1 MAQRR
6 KVALIVGISGQD
18 GAYLSRFLLERGYTV
33 HGTSRDKEM
42 SSFANLHR
50 LDIHS
55 QISLHSA
62 AVQDFRSVVQVIG
75 RTEPTEIY
83 NFAAQSSVGLSF
95 DQPVET
101 IESILAGT
109 LNVLEAVRFL
119 GIDAKLYNASTSEC
133 FGDTGIMPAD
143 ETTAFKPCS
152 PYGVAKAAAYW
163 LVSNYRQCYRLFA
176 CSGILFN
183 HESPF
188 RPARFVTQKIVR
200 GAVDVAQKNAEII
213 ELGNLQ
219 ITRDW
224 GWAPE
229 YVEAMWRMLQQEKAE
244 DFVVATGVS
253 STLEAFVARAFA
265 YFDLDWRRYVR
276 VREDLFRTSD
286 IQISAG
292 NPAKAQRVLGWK
304 ATTAMPDI
312 VSRLIEAELQ
322 RRQSKPSGIEPRY
335 AIGRSSG

>member
-1 MAQRR
+1 VAQQQRS
-6 KVALIVGISGQD
+6 VALIFGISGQD
-18 GAYLSRFLLERGYTV
+18 GAYLSQFLLDHGYAV

-50 LDIHS
+50 LDIYS
-55 QISLHSA
+55 RISLHSA

-75 RTEPTEIY
+75 KVEPTEIY
-83 NFAAQSSVGLSF
+83 NLAAQSSVGLSF

-109 LNVLEAVRFL
+109 LNVLEAMRFL
-119 GIDAKLYNASTSEC
+119 ETDTKLYNASTSEC
-133 FGDTGIMPAD
+133 FGDTGTTPAD

-163 LVSNYRQCYRLFA
+163 LVSNYRQAYNLFA

-183 HESPF
+183 HESPL
-188 RPARFVTQKIVR
+188 RPSRFVTQKIVR
-200 GAVDVAQKNAEII
+200 GAIDVAEKNAEIL

-219 ITRDW
+219 IIRDW

-229 YVEAMWRMLQQEKAE
+229 YVVVMWRMLQQNTAQ

-253 STLEAFVARAFA
+253 CTLETFVARAFA
-265 YFDLDWRRYVR
+265 HFGLDWRQHVR
-276 VREDLFRTSD
+276 VRGDLFRTSD
-286 IQISAG
+286 IDVSAG
-292 NPAKAQRVLGWK
+292 NPARAERVLGWK
-304 ATTAMPDI
+304 PTITMPDL
-312 VSRLIEAELQ
+312 VSRLIEAELEM
-322 RRQSKPSGIEPRY
+322 RGS
-335 AIGRSSG
+335 RS

>member
-6 KVALIVGISGQD
+6 NVALIIGISGQD
-18 GAYLSRFLLERGYTV
+18 GAYLSRFLLNRGYTV

-42 SSFANLHR
+42 SSFTNLHK

-55 QISLHSA
+55 RISLHSA
-62 AVQDFRSVVQVIG
+62 AVQDFRSVVQVID
-75 RTEPTEIY
+75 RIKPTEIY
-83 NFAAQSSVGLSF
+83 NLAAQSSVGLSF
-95 DQPVET
+95 EQPVET

-109 LNVLEAVRFL
+109 LNILEVVRFL
-119 GIDAKLYNASTSEC
+119 AIDTKLYNAATSEC
-133 FGDTGIMPAD
+133 FGDTGKTPAD
-143 ETTAFKPCS
+143 ETTAFRPCS

-163 LVSNYRQCYRLFA
+163 LVSNYRQSYGLFA

-183 HESPF
+183 HESPL

-200 GAVDVAQKNAEII
+200 GVVDVAQKNAEIL

-229 YVEAMWRMLQQEKAE
+229 YVEVMWRMLQQEKAE

-265 YFDLDWRRYVR
+265 YFDLDWRRYVA
-276 VREDLFRTSD
+276 VSDDLIRISD

-292 NPAKAQRVLGWK
+292 NPAKAQRALGWK
-304 ATTAMPDI
+304 ATMAMPDI
-312 VSRLIEAELQ
+312 VSQLIKDELK
-322 RRQSKPSGIEPRY
+322 RRESE
-335 AIGRSSG
+335 SSGS

>member
-1 MAQRR
+1 
-6 KVALIVGISGQD
+6 L
-18 GAYLSRFLLERGYTV
+18 
-33 HGTSRDKEM
+33 
-42 SSFANLHR
+42 
-50 LDIHS
+50 
-55 QISLHSA
+55 
-62 AVQDFRSVVQVIG
+62 
-75 RTEPTEIY
+75 
-83 NFAAQSSVGLSF
+83 AAQSSVGLSF
-95 DQPVET
+95 EQPVET

-109 LNVLEAVRFL
+109 LNLLEAVRFL
-119 GIDAKLYNASTSEC
+119 GIDTKLYSASTSEC
-133 FGDTGIMPAD
+133 FGNTGITPAD
-143 ETTAFKPCS
+143 EITAFRPCS

-163 LVSNYRQCYRLFA
+163 LVSNYRQCYGLFA

-183 HESPF
+183 HESPL

-200 GAVDVAQKNAEII
+200 GAVDVAQKNAEIL

-265 YFDLDWRRYVR
+265 FFDLDWRRYVS
-276 VREDLFRTSD
+276 VRDDLFRASD

-304 ATTAMPDI
+304 ATMAMPDV
-312 VSRLIEAELQ
+312 VSQLIKDELK
-322 RRQSKPSGIEPRY
+322 RRELK
-335 AIGRSSG
+335 SSGS

>member
-1 MAQRR
+1 MVQRPN
-6 KVALIVGISGQD
+6 VALIIGVSGQD
-18 GAYLSRFLLERGYTV
+18 GAYLSRFLLKRGYTV

-42 SSFANLHR
+42 SNFYNLRR

-55 QISLHSA
+55 RISLHSV

-75 RTEPTEIY
+75 QVKPTEIY
-83 NFAAQSSVGLSF
+83 NLAAQSSVGLSF

-109 LNVLEAVRFL
+109 LNVLEAIRFL
-119 GIDAKLYNASTSEC
+119 RIDARLYNASTSEC
-133 FGDTGIMPAD
+133 FGDTGTTPAD

-163 LVSNYRQCYRLFA
+163 LVSNYRQSYNLFA

-188 RPARFVTQKIVR
+188 RPSRFVTQKIVR
-200 GAVDVAQKNAEII
+200 GAVDVAEKNAEVL
-213 ELGNLQ
+213 ELGNLK
-219 ITRDW
+219 IVRDW

-229 YVEAMWRMLQQEKAE
+229 YVEAMWQMLQQEKAE

-253 STLEAFVARAFA
+253 STLETFVARAFA
-265 YFDLDWRRYVR
+265 HLGLDWRQYVH
-276 VREDLFRTSD
+276 VRDDLFRTSD
-286 IQISAG
+286 IEVSSG

-304 ATTAMPDI
+304 ATIAMPDL
-312 VSRLIEAELQ
+312 VSRLIKAEIE
-322 RRQSKPSGIEPRY
+322 RRGSKC
-335 AIGRSSG
+335 RSFEVQ

>member
-1 MAQRR
+1 
-6 KVALIVGISGQD
+6 L
-18 GAYLSRFLLERGYTV
+18 
-33 HGTSRDKEM
+33 
-42 SSFANLHR
+42 
-50 LDIHS
+50 
-55 QISLHSA
+55 
-62 AVQDFRSVVQVIG
+62 
-75 RTEPTEIY
+75 
-83 NFAAQSSVGLSF
+83 
-95 DQPVET
+95 
-101 IESILAGT
+101 
-109 LNVLEAVRFL
+109 
-119 GIDAKLYNASTSEC
+119 
-133 FGDTGIMPAD
+133 
-143 ETTAFKPCS
+143 
-152 PYGVAKAAAYW
+152 
-163 LVSNYRQCYRLFA
+163 
-176 CSGILFN
+176 
-183 HESPF
+183 

-200 GAVDVAQKNAEII
+200 GVVDVVQKNAESL

-265 YFDLDWRRYVR
+265 HFDLDWRRYVR
-276 VREDLFRTSD
+276 VRDDLFRTSD
-286 IQISAG
+286 IHISAG

-322 RRQSKPSGIEPRY
+322 RRQSKSSGIESSH

>member
-1 MAQRR
+1 MAQQRN
-6 KVALIVGISGQD
+6 VALIIGISGQD

-55 QISLHSA
+55 RISLHSA
-62 AVQDFRSVVQVIG
+62 AVQDFRSVVQVID
-75 RTEPTEIY
+75 RIEPTEIY
-83 NFAAQSSVGLSF
+83 NLAAQSSVGLSF
-95 DQPVET
+95 EQPVET

-109 LNVLEAVRFL
+109 LNVLAAIRFL
-119 GIDAKLYNASTSEC
+119 GIDTKLYNACTSEC
-133 FGDTGIMPAD
+133 FGDTDITPAD
-143 ETTAFKPCS
+143 ETTAFRPCS

-163 LVSNYRQCYRLFA
+163 LVSDYRQSYRLFA

-183 HESPF
+183 HESPL

-200 GAVDVAQKNAEII
+200 GVVDVAQKNAEIL

-229 YVEAMWRMLQQEKAE
+229 YVEAMWRMLQQEKGE

-253 STLEAFVARAFA
+253 STLETFVARAFA
-265 YFDLDWRRYVR
+265 HFDLDWRRYVR
-276 VREDLFRTSD
+276 VRDDLFRTSD
-286 IQISAG
+286 IKVSAG

-304 ATTAMPDI
+304 ATTAMPDL
-312 VSRLIEAELQ
+312 VSRLIKAEIE
-322 RRQSKPSGIEPRY
+322 RRGLK
-335 AIGRSSG
+335 

>member
-1 MAQRR
+1 MVQRP
-6 KVALIVGISGQD
+6 KVALIIGVSGQD
-18 GAYLSRFLLERGYTV
+18 GAYLSRLLLERGYTV

-42 SSFANLHR
+42 SNFDNLRR

-55 QISLHSA
+55 RVSVHSA

-75 RTEPTEIY
+75 QVEPTEIY
-83 NFAAQSSVGLSF
+83 NLAAQSSVGLSF

-101 IESILAGT
+101 IESILGGT
-109 LNVLEAVRFL
+109 LNVLEAIRFL
-119 GIDAKLYNASTSEC
+119 RTDARLYNASTSEC
-133 FGDTGIMPAD
+133 FGDTGTTPAD

-152 PYGVAKAAAYW
+152 PYGVGKAAAHW
-163 LVSNYRQCYRLFA
+163 LVSNYRQSYNLFA

-183 HESPF
+183 HESPL
-188 RPARFVTQKIVR
+188 RPSRFVTQKIVR
-200 GAVDVAQKNAEII
+200 GAVDVAEKKAKVL

-219 ITRDW
+219 IIRDW

-253 STLEAFVARAFA
+253 STLETFVARAFA
-265 YFDLDWRRYVR
+265 HFDLDWRRYVH
-276 VREDLFRTSD
+276 VRDDLFRTSD
-286 IQISAG
+286 IDVSAG

-304 ATTAMPDI
+304 ATIAMPDL
-312 VSRLIEAELQ
+312 VSRLIKAELE
-322 RRQSKPSGIEPRY
+322 RRKLNFKV
-335 AIGRSSG
+335 